1 LSAARWAA
9 DQARSPAQQS
19 VPRPALSSPQKRRRG
34 LADIIGG
41 AVPAI
46 TAIRMVSGRRQ
57 WARIIAA
64 IEPIGFVKSKAPQAR
79 GAKSISGEQVTLH
92 EKRQRLLL

>member
-1 LSAARWAA
+1 
-9 DQARSPAQQS
+9 
-19 VPRPALSSPQKRRRG
+19 
-34 LADIIGG
+34 
-41 AVPAI
+41 
-46 TAIRMVSGRRQ
+46 MVSGRRQ

-92 EKRQRLLL
+92 EKRLRLLL